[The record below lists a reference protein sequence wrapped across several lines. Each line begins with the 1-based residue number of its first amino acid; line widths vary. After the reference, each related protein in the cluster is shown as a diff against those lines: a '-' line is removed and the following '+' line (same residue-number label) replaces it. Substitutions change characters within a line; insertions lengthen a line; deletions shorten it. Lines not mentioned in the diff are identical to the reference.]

1 MILPTLPPKMLPA
14 LSHLA
19 NSLHTIG
26 DYYVAGD
33 VDAALNVAREE
44 PLMLPL
50 GAVIGGLALASRGGS
65 HPKPPPTLL
74 AGTNLDGKPLRLAY
88 KASRDGWGAER
99 FHDRVDFCGSALV
112 VAASGGAVAGGYNP
126 SGWASTDDY
135 SSSTSAFVFAIERS
149 GVWHRMGTTGGAAI
163 YDNARSGPTFGSDAL
178 VVGAGMAPV
187 MGGFAGPDT
196 ESMQQQGSLRSA
208 SSFLGSSY
216 NRGPPP
222 YEVSLFGGRRT
233 QVRLREVEVWV
244 ADTPRSKAP
253 YREKGGREPR
263 RTLAGR
269 ASSSDWKRI
278 FSEAGKQK

>member
-1 MILPTLPPKMLPA
+1 MLRALSSLCTCRRRPRRPELSALIALAPGGSASLCLPGMILPTLPPMLPA

-50 GAVIGGLALASRGGS
+50 GAVIGGLALASR
-65 HPKPPPTLL
+65 
-74 AGTNLDGKPLRLAY
+74 
-88 KASRDGWGAER
+88 DGWGAER
-99 FHDRVDFCGSALV
+99 FHDRVDICGSALV

-196 ESMQQQGSLRSA
+196 ESMQQQVLG
-208 SSFLGSSY
+208 FLVTV
-216 NRGPPP
+216 P
-222 YEVSLFGGRRT
+222 V
-233 QVRLREVEVWV
+233 VRLPWPPAARQLSW
-244 ADTPRSKAP
+244 
-253 YREKGGREPR
+253 G
-263 RTLAGR
+263 
-269 ASSSDWKRI
+269 
-278 FSEAGKQK
+278 